1 MAFNRYTNGAWQEAE
16 TAHRYAS
23 GAWQEADSAKRY
35 ISGAWTEIWSALKF
49 TGSAH
54 TTKTGFGGLS
64 NGSSGECLFY
74 FAEQDSG
81 YVEVWTE
88 GEFVNPTVTATID
101 GYCFVFAQGNYIST
115 GSFSFFADSTY
126 SSADNVSTET
136 PITRTHTFSGTF
148 SKVGFRIK
156 FSNWQVDSSSTFSLY
171 EFTINGK
178 RVRLTDVSDYDN
190 T

>member
-1 MAFNRYTNGAWQEAE
+1 MAFNKYANGAWQEAE
-16 TAHRYAS
+16 TENRYAD
-23 GAWQEADSAKRY
+23 GAWQECESAKRY
-35 ISGAWTEIWSALKF
+35 ISGAWQEAWSALKF
-49 TGSAH
+49 TGSTH

-74 FAEQDSG
+74 MAEQDSG
-81 YVEVWTE
+81 YVEVWAE
-88 GEFVNPTVTATID
+88 DEFINPTVTASID
-101 GYCFVFAQGNYIST
+101 GYCYVFAQDRYIST
-115 GSFSFFADSTY
+115 GNFSFFADSTY
-126 SSADNVSTET
+126 STTESVNT
-136 PITRTHTFSGTF
+136 QEPITKTHTFSGTF
-148 SKVGFRIK
+148 SKVGFRIN